1 MRMMEMM
8 VPEQVLLGE
17 MASLHCMYDMEG
29 EELYSVK
36 WYKNGHE
43 FFRYIPG
50 DREQRITTFNLPGL
64 AVERSQSDSHSVRL
78 RSVNLATTGRYRCEV
93 SAEAPLFNTVSQS
106 KRLEVVALP
115 SGGPRIS
122 GLRPG
127 SRLYRLG
134 ETVRLNCTSDSGH
147 PAPHLAWF
155 VNGNLAQPGQLR
167 HYPVIQHENGL
178 QTAILGLHLT
188 VFRPHLLGPRLE
200 IDLRCSSSLTARVV
214 RGEGGGGGE
223 GGGQVSQ
230 HDHQEMAR
238 VTAGGSLLRAGGAAL
253 SLDKLGLCL
262 GLLASRLSA
271 QTKTV

>member
-8 VPEQVLLGE
+8 VPEQVILGE
-17 MASLHCMYDMEG
+17 MASLHCQYDMEG

-50 DREQRITTFNLPGL
+50 DREQRVTTFSLPGL
-64 AVERSQSDSHSVRL
+64 QVERSQSDSNRVVL
-78 RSVNLATTGRYRCEV
+78 RNVNLATTARYRCEV

-106 KRLEVVALP
+106 QRLQVVALP
-115 SGGPRIS
+115 SSGPRIS

-127 SRLYRLG
+127 ARQYRLG
-134 ETVRLNCTSDSGH
+134 ETLRLNCTSDSGH

-155 VNGNLAQPGQLR
+155 INGNMAEPHQLL

-178 QTAILGLHLT
+178 QTAILGLQLT
-188 VFRPHLLGPRLE
+188 VFRPDLIGPRLE

-214 RGEGGGGGE
+214 SPETSLE
-223 GGGQVSQ
+223 VSQ
-230 HDHQEMAR
+230 HSHQEMAR
-238 VTAGGSLLRAGGAAL
+238 VTAGGSLVRAGAASL
-253 SLDKLGLCL
+253 SLATLSPP
-262 GLLASRLSA
+262 LLLLPTVINLIQLSLF
-271 QTKTV
+271 K